1 MSRHEERRKELLL
14 AIKKIEVGRPTKIDK
29 DRELSIVAVAD
40 EVGID
45 PSTIHTRYPDVAQLI
60 RDKTGKGET
69 ARRDAMALALDEEKR
84 KNAILRGT
92 VDEMRLHLTNLAS
105 KFAAAQSE
113 LESIKSINSSGGK
126 VRSIAGRKK

>member
-1 MSRHEERRKELLL
+1 MSRHEERRKEILL

-29 DRELSIVAVAD
+29 DRELSIAAVAD
-40 EVGID
+40 EVGIA
-45 PSTIHTRYPDVAQLI
+45 PSTIHTRYPDEAQLI

-69 ARRDAMALALDEEKR
+69 ARKEALALALEEERR

-92 VDEMRLHLTNLAS
+92 VDEMKVHLTNLAS
-105 KFAAAQSE
+105 KFATAQSE
-113 LESIKSINSSGGK
+113 LESIKTINSNAGK